1 MVFLQSQDY
10 WIFDHFFVSLFHHF
24 DYYGCEKVT
33 NHVCQCW
40 YSGDCNQ
47 TWSLRWE
54 IDQRPILLVKDS
66 TLPKTNKWS
75 NKIPQHTQVHVLHHL
90 GDSTL
95 KKMMVLFISNKNRN
109 RKCIWKEISM
119 YRHDV
124 KCYHLIL
131 EILYLLAIG
140 MFKSCTINC
149 YILLKKF
156 KINEKQ
162 NIRIRIYF

>member
-10 WIFDHFFVSLFHHF
+10 WIFDHVFVSLYHHF

-40 YSGDCNQ
+40 YSRDCNQ

-54 IDQRPILLVKDS
+54 IDQRPILLVKDA

-95 KKMMVLFISNKNRN
+95 KKWWFYSYKIRIGIENAFEKIFQ
-109 RKCIWKEISM
+109 C
-119 YRHDV
+119 
-124 KCYHLIL
+124 
-131 EILYLLAIG
+131 IG
-140 MFKSCTINC
+140 MMSNATLDPWNFVSLDYWNV
-149 YILLKKF
+149 
-156 KINEKQ
+156 
-162 NIRIRIYF
+162 

>member
-40 YSGDCNQ
+40 YSRDCNQ

-95 KKMMVLFISNKNRN
+95 KKWWFYSYK
-109 RKCIWKEISM
+109 
-119 YRHDV
+119 
-124 KCYHLIL
+124 
-131 EILYLLAIG
+131 
-140 MFKSCTINC
+140 
-149 YILLKKF
+149 
-156 KINEKQ
+156 
-162 NIRIRIYF
+162 IRIRIENAFEKKFQCIGMMSNARPWSLKFCISQLLECLKVVLLIVTSYWQNLRLMRNKI